1 MKKEDAPARS
11 ILFSFLLYSHTG
23 SHAEGSGNSGQ
34 YGNDDVENFSPDR
47 FVFHEFLSYK
57 L

>member
-11 ILFSFLLYSHTG
+11 ILFSFLLYSHAG

-34 YGNDDVENFSPDR
+34 YGDDDVENFSPDR
-47 FVFHEFLSYK
+47 FVFHEL
-57 L
+57 